1 MFSKIKDFLI
11 KKRNK
16 KQMERKGLIGV
27 RKRKTQEDTL
37 GNVAENSRTLFVGIL
52 VILWIICIIAI
63 VYAPQNHKLESQLS
77 TIGGRSPITVR
88 ADYKFSVVDFD
99 AQERSIRNRLYL
111 VPVYFLIDKSANE
124 QIINS
129 TNVLFDIY
137 NTGISN
143 EDLKELQSISTLQ
156 EDSVIKNAKNET
168 KKIDKLSQSFVDSG
182 QESVSGEKQQNNNFL
197 NPAQLTT
204 EQILFFKAIDKKFAL
219 KNYFIE
225 QLQTFLANGVIS
237 RREKTEF
244 NAGQKI
250 QIIDTLNRFRQIVDI
265 GDVIDNEILE
275 DKLSENIVKKYD
287 GFQAIDMKIIVKKFA
302 DYILK
307 NHNNTNLI
315 LNEKL
320 NAKEK
325 EAIIKNI
332 KTEFKNIK
340 TMGKVY
346 FRGGIIVKQNEILTE
361 NIIKTLKKYKQIE
374 KKHNISNHYKSLV
387 NNTSIA
393 LITLFLI
400 LVTGLYLWHIH
411 PEIITSNQKLC
422 LCGSVI
428 LMSIIFNYLAMY
440 VFYILYNQF
449 NIAPF
454 LINQVM
460 MIALPA
466 VLLSVLIG
474 LRVAFYVGLFCSIIA
489 SMMLKESYSLV
500 LEGLLITALA
510 GFAVRNSANYRTYFI
525 RCILAVTF
533 SLLLLNHSFLLTQF
547 NSPMMLLWSFSLSLA
562 NGFITATLALV
573 LMFILELV
581 FGISSDMGLLTL
593 CDYNHPLLKR
603 LQMEAPGTFHHSLM
617 VATLAEQAAV
627 AVGASSIKVRVGAL
641 FHDIGKLHK
650 PEYFTENNSENNKHS
665 ELRPRMSSLI
675 IINHIKDGVDLA
687 IKYKLRKF
695 IRDTIE
701 RHHGTDLVLYFYNRA
716 KEENNNINVD
726 KSDYRYPGPLPKSK
740 EIIIIML
747 ADACEAASRSLQKPT
762 HAKIESLVWEL
773 FRRRLR
779 DGQLN
784 NANITFRELSKIR
797 DSFVLTLTT
806 MLHNRIAYPKDEDVE
821 NENDLF
827 VEQRKVPTTE

>member
-37 GNVAENSRTLFVGIL
+37 GNVAENSRTLFVSIL
-52 VILWIICIIAI
+52 VILWIICVIAI
-63 VYAPQNHKLESQLS
+63 IYAPKNHKLETQLS
-77 TIGGRSPITVR
+77 TIGERSPITVR
-88 ADYKFSVVDFD
+88 ADYKFAVEDFD
-99 AQERSIRNRLYL
+99 AQERLIRDKLHL
-111 VPVYFLIDKSANE
+111 VPIYFLIDKSSNE
-124 QIINS
+124 QIINAA
-129 TNVLFDIY
+129 NVLFDIY

-143 EDLKELQSISTLQ
+143 ADLKELKSISSLQ
-156 EDSVIKNAKNET
+156 EDSAIKNSKKEAKN
-168 KKIDKLSQSFVDSG
+168 INKLSQSFVDSG
-182 QESVSGEKQQNNNFL
+182 RKNIIGEKEKNNKFL

-219 KNYFIE
+219 KKYFIE
-225 QLQTFLANGVIS
+225 QLQQFLANGVIS

-244 NAGQKI
+244 SAGQKI
-250 QIIDTLNRFRQIVDI
+250 RIIDTRERLRKIVDI
-265 GDVIDNEILE
+265 GDVIDNEILG
-275 DKLSENIVKKYD
+275 DKLSENIGKKYD

-302 DYILK
+302 NYILE
-307 NHNNTNLI
+307 NHNNTNLV

-325 EAIIKNI
+325 ESILKNI
-332 KTEFKNIK
+332 KTVE
-340 TMGKVY
+340 KVY
-346 FRGGIIVKQNEILTE
+346 FRGDIIVKQNEILTE
-361 NIIKTLKKYKQIE
+361 NIIKILKKYKQIE
-374 KKHNISNHYKSLV
+374 KKHNISNHYKSLI
-387 NNTSIA
+387 NGTSIA
-393 LITLFLI
+393 LITLFLM

-411 PEIITSNQKLC
+411 PEIICSNQKLC

-460 MIALPA
+460 VIALPA

-489 SMMLKESYSLV
+489 SMMLQESYSLV
-500 LEGLLITALA
+500 LEGMLITAIA
-510 GFAVRNSANYRTYFI
+510 GFAVRNSANYRSYFI
-525 RCILAVTF
+525 RCIIAVTF

-617 VATLAEQAAV
+617 VATLAEQAAI

-701 RHHGTDLVLYFYNRA
+701 QHHGTDLVLFFYNRA
-716 KEENNNINVD
+716 KEENGDISVD

-784 NANITFRELSKIR
+784 NANITFRQLSKIR

-827 VEQRKVPTTE
+827 VEQRKVSTTE